1 MEKEVYFELRN
12 NSGDIMTIY
21 RDEPNVVPLSEEW
34 TRTLCRYF
42 TWFPEFTSIQPHRY
56 PKMAEFIDDYIKVGF
71 TEQLRLKSRDLIEFV
86 DKMVESFYKT
96 ANVYAVPLFSE
107 PTMSLDYYPT
117 LKFTTEYEPHRDF
130 VGFAFA
136 TCEEIYR
143 WYNTKRITKS
153 IERDILDM
161 VNYVLAIYNEYLK
174 GATYHYVIKTAD
186 GTEIDRGIDFY
197 ELDGDTDKMLEL
209 MLKDSSVYDKSFVE
223 I

>member
-1 MEKEVYFELRN
+1 MEKEIYFELKN

-21 RDEPNVVPLSEEW
+21 RDEPNVVPLSDDW

-42 TWFPEFTSIQPHRY
+42 TWHPNYDSIQPHRY
-56 PKMAEFIDDYIKVGF
+56 PNPSDFIDSLTKQGLTTKIKSEISTLHGLISEVVA
-71 TEQLRLKSRDLIEFV
+71 RL
-86 DKMVESFYKT
+86 YKDG
-96 ANVYAVPLFSE
+96 NVYAIPLFVSSA
-107 PTMSLDYYPT
+107 TSLDSTPT
-117 LKFTTEYEPHRDF
+117 LEFTTVYSSARDF

-136 TCEEIYR
+136 TREEIYR
-143 WYNTKRITKS
+143 WYDTKRITKS

-174 GATYHYVIKTAD
+174 GATYHYVIETTD
-186 GTEIDRGIDFY
+186 GTEIDRGLDFY